1 MQCWLKAR
9 KSRIA
14 QMTPEQIH
22 YCECWA
28 RDGLQSIETLV
39 PAERK
44 IEMIHGMIDAGIPEM
59 EVTSFSHPKYL
70 PQFADA
76 VDVLKGL
83 RRDTDTTYRVL
94 MPNIK
99 GWERFEEC
107 VKEGYGAHRIILMI
121 SSSETHN
128 TKNFQANHEQA
139 MAEHAEIMKRALALG
154 VEVVGCVGTVF
165 GCAIEGDIPMP
176 LIDKLVNFYHDNG
189 ACLLMMGDT
198 TGQANPAQVRRI
210 YGHLM
215 STHPDVE
222 FLAHFHDTRGTGLTN
237 AWTAVECGV
246 KWVDGSLGAIGG
258 QPATGA
264 KLYHLGYKG
273 NICTED
279 FLSMADESGVKSGV
293 NIDKLHLLGKRAE
306 EVVGFPMRSNVIHA
320 GRVDHDPSAAEKA
333 TLAEGGK
340 GTAAT
345 NA

>member
-1 MQCWLKAR
+1 MLPK
-9 KSRIA
+9 KIN
-14 QMTPEQIH
+14 

-28 RDGLQSIETLV
+28 RDGLQSIQTMV
-39 PAERK
+39 PAEQK
-44 IEMIHGMIDAGIPEM
+44 VKLIHAMIEAGIPEM

-83 RRDTDTTYRVL
+83 RRDTDATFRVL
-94 MPNIK
+94 MPNVK

-107 VKEGYGAHRIILMI
+107 VKEGYGAQRIILMI

-128 TKNFQANHEQA
+128 TKNFMANHEEA
-139 MAEHAEIMKRALALG
+139 MAEHAEIMKRALAIG

-165 GCAIEGDIPMP
+165 GCAIEGDIPMEK
-176 LIDKLVNFYHDNG
+176 IDKLVRFYQDNG

-198 TGQANPAQVRRI
+198 TGQANPAQVRAM

-215 STHPDVE
+215 STHPEVE
-222 FLAHFHDTRGTGLTN
+222 FLAHFHDTRGTGITN

-258 QPATGA
+258 QPATSA

-279 FLSMADESGVKSGV
+279 FLSMADESGVETGGD
-293 NIDKLHLLGKRAE
+293 IDKLISLGHLAE

-320 GRVDHDPSAAEKA
+320 GRVDHTPSSSEKG
-333 TLAEGGK
+333 TLASGGK
-340 GTAAT
+340 GTAAV